1 MASFGERGGL
11 RGTLWLVAL
20 GAVGAVLDG
29 AGARAAEISAALG
42 DPQAYV
48 DAAGADGFLLAL
60 ATAAGWLALAWT
72 ALGSGLVAL
81 ASAPGLLGHLGARLS
96 RLLIP
101 VTMRRFLAIAV
112 GLAVLGGTA
121 VADARPDT
129 RTSMVSLDWP
139 GPVQELGV
147 PDWPPVPVPAP
158 SDPGAPAE
166 PAPPTTPPP
175 APDPS
180 PAPVPDPS
188 PTPTPPLPDPAPA
201 PPPETSP
208 PPADYLVQPGDCL
221 WDIAE
226 RELAAAG
233 APIDVAT
240 VNAAVLAWWRAN
252 ADRITD
258 PDVIYPGQVL
268 TAPAAAP

>member
-1 MASFGERGGL
+1 MTSFGERGGL
-11 RGTLWLVAL
+11 RGMLWLVAL
-20 GAVGAVLDG
+20 GAVGSVLDG
-29 AGARAAEISAALG
+29 AGAPAAEISAALG
-42 DPQAYV
+42 DPQGCV

-121 VADARPDT
+121 VADARPDA

-147 PDWPPVPVPAP
+147 PDWPP
-158 SDPGAPAE
+158 
-166 PAPPTTPPP
+166 

-180 PAPVPDPS
+180 PI
-188 PTPTPPLPDPAPA
+188 PTPPLPDPAPA
-201 PPPETSP
+201 PTPD
-208 PPADYLVQPGDCL
+208 PAPVAEYLVLPGDCL

-226 RELAAAG
+226 RGLAAAG

-240 VNAAVLAWWRAN
+240 VHAAVVAWWQAN
-252 ADRITD
+252 ADQITD